1 MKNRLEKTFSSLF
14 WRLSLIFLLVLMG
27 VAALFLVIVSNT
39 AEMYFQESAQ
49 SLNRPLA
56 KRIVGEKDFRPF
68 VMESGME
75 VNKAYLDSLFHNVM
89 VYNPAVEAYLIDP
102 SGQILSFEIPQEKV
116 VLDTVDLGPIRQFL
130 AYNEEKASA
139 PEGTEPKAESFVA
152 GTDPRNP
159 GAHKPFS
166 VHPIERDGEL
176 IGYIYVVLQSE
187 EYEGVMHRL
196 SDSYMLGLGT
206 RSTILVLVVAI
217 LASLLL
223 LWLLTRN
230 LNRMVKVVR
239 QFRQGDYQ
247 ARVEL
252 KGRGE
257 LSQLANDF
265 NQMADTTVQ
274 HIREIES
281 VERLRRELIA
291 NVSHDLR
298 TPLAS
303 IHGFAETL
311 LMKED
316 DMTPEQ
322 RSRYTETIL
331 KGAERMKKLV
341 DDLFELSKLEAREV
355 SVQVEPF
362 NLAELVYDISAKYTI
377 LAEQQGVQIETKVPQ
392 KVPLIRADIALMDRV
407 LQNLVDNALKHT
419 PTGGK
424 VAIELV
430 QKQGRMEVRVAD
442 TGVGIPEAELPYIFD
457 RYRKA
462 GSRKR
467 EGAGLGLAIVKKIL
481 EMHQAEIFV
490 RSKENEGT
498 EFWFNLQLG

>member
-1 MKNRLEKTFSSLF
+1 MNTRLQKTFSSLF
-14 WRLSLIFLLVLMG
+14 WRLSLIFLVVLLGMAG
-27 VAALFLVIVSNT
+27 LYLFIVSYT
-39 AEMYFQESAQ
+39 AEMYFQESSQ
-49 SLNRPLA
+49 SLNRPIA
-56 KRIVGEKDFRPF
+56 HRITKEPDFRPF
-68 VMESGME
+68 KVGEA
-75 VNKAYLDSLFHNVM
+75 NKPYLDSLFHNVM
-89 VYNPAVEAYLIDP
+89 VYNPAVEAYLLDTA
-102 SGQILSFEIPQEKV
+102 GNILSFEIPAEKV
-116 VLDTVDLGPIRQFL
+116 QLDKVDLEPVKLFL
-130 AYNEEKASA
+130 ADTAS
-139 PEGTEPKAESFVA
+139 TFVA

-159 GAHKPFS
+159 GLERPFS
-166 VHPIERDGEL
+166 VYPVEADGAL
-176 IGYIYVVLQSE
+176 TGYIYVVLQSE
-187 EYEGVMHRL
+187 KYEGVMHRL
-196 SDSYMLGLGT
+196 SGSYMLGLGA
-206 RSTILVLVVAI
+206 RSTVLVLVVAV
-217 LASLLL
+217 LAGLLL
-223 LWLLTRN
+223 VWLLTRN

-239 QFRQGDYQ
+239 RFRQGDYQ

-257 LSQLANDF
+257 LSQLADDF
-265 NQMADTTVQ
+265 NQMADTTVK

-311 LMKED
+311 LMKQD
-316 DMTPEQ
+316 DLSPEA
-322 RSRYTETIL
+322 RIRYTETIL

-355 SVQVEPF
+355 TAQFESF
-362 NLAELVYDISAKYTI
+362 NLAELVYDISAKYAI
-377 LAEQQGVQIETKVPQ
+377 LAEQQGVDLQTKIPKDLPMIQ
-392 KVPLIRADIALMDRV
+392 ADIALMDRV

-419 PTGGK
+419 PKGGK
-424 VAIELV
+424 IVLELV
-430 QKQGRMEVRVAD
+430 KKSNLMEVRVAD
-442 TGVGIPEAELPYIFD
+442 TGVGIPASELPYVFD

-490 RSKENEGT
+490 SSRENEGT
-498 EFWFNLQLG
+498 EFWFALQAG